1 MKSTGTTVRAGSVY
15 DLEVEF
21 SEPVVC
27 ALICTGRAVGT
38 PCIVCFAL
46 VLLDPVMCN
55 LMAAFRYLC
64 QTCVARYAPSPYLWC
79 VLGSVAIIW

>member
-1 MKSTGTTVRAGSVY
+1 MYDLEVQLPVLNVCNLSTGTTVRAASVY
-15 DLEVEF
+15 NLQVEF

-27 ALICTGRAVGT
+27 GLICTGRAVGT

-55 LMAAFRYLC
+55 LMAAF
-64 QTCVARYAPSPYLWC
+64 
-79 VLGSVAIIW
+79 